1 MLMKKG
7 NFQFLKKGGFIMLIP
22 KPDSNLLELQNWRP
36 ITLLNTDYKIAVK
49 TKAVARRI
57 EQIIPKLTNS
67 DQTGFVKVAVLVR
80 T

>member
-1 MLMKKG
+1 
-7 NFQFLKKGGFIMLIP
+7 MLIP